1 MIYLDN
7 AATTQPLF
15 AALQAAEKFNEES
28 FFNPSALYRGGLR
41 VREEVEKAR
50 DLLLSRFPSGYDAI
64 FTSCGS
70 EGDNTAVFSFAKRG
84 NAVTTAGE
92 HPAIRESFK
101 ALSARGVEPRFAKLN
116 ANGSVNE
123 ESLLSLVDDKTT
135 FVSVVH
141 VNNETGAI
149 NDIDRL
155 AANVKKK
162 NPSVVFHSDGVQA
175 FGKLPYTPTSR
186 VDAYT
191 VSAHKIG
198 GLKGTG
204 ALVFKKKLNFT
215 PMIWGG
221 GQESGRRSGT
231 ENVFGIVVFREAM
244 KTRFGSIREDYARI
258 AETKR
263 KFIERLNRDN
273 VRVLSGENSSAY
285 LVSLSAEGL
294 RGEVIQH
301 MMEDHDIVIGTGS
314 ACSSRHRHSRILT
327 ECGYS
332 PAVLDGALRIS
343 FCADTK
349 EDDALFAADKL
360 NECVAKLKGIMKK

>member
-15 AALQAAEKFNEES
+15 AALQAAEKFNEGF

-50 DLLLSRFPSGYDAI
+50 ALLLSRFPSGYDAI

-84 NAVTTAGE
+84 NAVTTTGE

-101 ALSARGVEPRFAKLN
+101 ALSARGVEPRFAELN
-116 ANGSVNE
+116 ADGSVNE

-162 NPSVVFHSDGVQA
+162 NLSVVFHSDGVQA

-186 VDAYT
+186 IDAYT

-204 ALVFKKKLNFT
+204 ALVFKKKLNLT
-215 PMIWGG
+215 QLIYGG

-263 KFIERLNRDN
+263 KFIDRLDPNN

-301 MMEDHDIVIGTGS
+301 MMEEYDIVIGTGS
-314 ACSSRHRHSRILT
+314 ACSSRPPWSTVRS
-327 ECGYS
+327 GS
-332 PAVLDGALRIS
+332 VSAP
-343 FCADTK
+343 K
-349 EDDALFAADKL
+349 Q
-360 NECVAKLKGIMKK
+360 KKKTRCLPPTN